1 MEKIQRS
8 KSKAGYP
15 IFFIVKKDEGR
26 RLYIDYR
33 PLNNITNKNRYPLP
47 LISIFKDKL
56 YRKKWFTKLDLKV
69 IYHTIRIKEG
79 DEWKIAFRT

>member
-33 PLNNITNKNRYPLP
+33 QLNDIINKNRYPLP

-56 YRKKWFTKLDLKV
+56 YGKKWFTKLNLKTA
-69 IYHTIRIKEG
+69 YYTIRIKKG
-79 DEWKIAFRT
+79 DK